1 MLYFKIY
8 QTKKIKGNIVKNDS
22 KLDFEY
28 KIVPQIQS
36 NAKVTQKTSKITK
49 EDFLGSLLY
58 RRHLE
63 KSSFVNID
71 ILLNLKNSQKF
82 QRRFFE
88 KSSRINMLVLQL
100 TEVCQKFEFL

>member
-1 MLYFKIY
+1 M
-8 QTKKIKGNIVKNDS
+8 VKNEKKNLWGFAKSDS
-22 KLDFEY
+22 KLFFEY

-63 KSSFVNID
+63 KYFFVNIGL
-71 ILLNLKNSQKF
+71 LLNLKNSRKC
-82 QRRFFE
+82 QRRLLEKFFQ
-88 KSSRINMLVLQL
+88 INKLVLQL
-100 TEVCQKFEFL
+100 TEVCKKFDFL